1 MRPTNHKKRVCRCR
15 HVFYFSLIY
24 WYGTENLSGQKEEAM
39 DERMNRMAQQLGRN
53 PAALRALMQSRDGQ
67 ALMQMLSGGDR
78 GASLQRAAQSAAKG
92 NPAEMVRM
100 VNQLMQSPDG
110 AALIDRINKTM
121 NGR

>member
-1 MRPTNHKKRVCRCR
+1 
-15 HVFYFSLIY
+15 
-24 WYGTENLSGQKEEAM
+24 M
-39 DERMNRMAQQLGRN
+39 DENTKRMMEQMKGN
-53 PAALRALMQSRDGQ
+53 PAALRQLMQSRDGQ

>member
-1 MRPTNHKKRVCRCR
+1 MEHLSSGRP
-15 HVFYFSLIY
+15 S
-24 WYGTENLSGQKEEAM
+24 
-39 DERMNRMAQQLGRN
+39 
-53 PAALRALMQSRDGQ
+53 PP
-67 ALMQMLSGGDR
+67 
-78 GASLQRAAQSAAKG
+78 AKG